1 MDLHTKL
8 ITEYYTLWAY
18 HSKEELIMMY
28 ITVYDTEAEE
38 LEKLAEDN
46 DTTIA
51 EIVEMLMEYKDDMKA
66 GFNLK

>member
-18 HSKEELIMMY
+18 SNKEELIMMY

>member
-1 MDLHTKL
+1 
-8 ITEYYTLWAY
+8 
-18 HSKEELIMMY
+18 MMY

>member
-1 MDLHTKL
+1 MK
-8 ITEYYTLWAY
+8 
-18 HSKEELIMMY
+18 Y
-28 ITVYDTEAEE
+28 ITVYDVEADE

-51 EIVEMLMEYKDDMKA
+51 EIVEMLMEYKDDMKT